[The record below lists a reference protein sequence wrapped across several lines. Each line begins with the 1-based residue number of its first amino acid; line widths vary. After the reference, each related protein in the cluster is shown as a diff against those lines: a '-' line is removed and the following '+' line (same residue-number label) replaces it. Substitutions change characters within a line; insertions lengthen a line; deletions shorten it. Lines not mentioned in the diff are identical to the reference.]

1 MAVSKIRAKGSYVRG
16 SNGSANGLVPM
27 LRVFNDTARYVDQ
40 GGGKRKGSFNI
51 YLEPWHAD
59 IFEFLNLKKN
69 HGKPEE
75 RCRDLFTALWVP
87 DLFMHRVEDDKE
99 WSLMCPDSCRGLNEV
114 YGEEF
119 DALYTQYEA
128 EKRFTRQ
135 IPARELW
142 RVIVQSQMETGNPMM
157 CYKDAANNK
166 SNQKNLGTIK
176 SSNLCTEIVQFS
188 SPNEI
193 AVCNLASIS
202 LPFFVDADKKTFD
215 FTKLRSVTAVI
226 VRNLNKIIDRNFYPL
241 DECRNSNLKHR
252 PIGIGVQGLADVFM
266 LLRMPFD
273 SLDAKQ
279 LNIDIFEAIYFA
291 AVSES
296 NALAKEHGAYQSFE
310 GSPASQGLLQFD
322 LWGLSKYPDSSKYPW
337 SDLKD
342 KVKAHGLR
350 NSLLTAPMPTAST
363 SQILGNNEC
372 FEPYTSNVYVR
383 RTLAG
388 EFVCINRHLLRD
400 LIRLNE
406 WNEDTKQRL
415 IKDNGSIQS
424 WKHIPSFVREIYK
437 TVWEIKQKE
446 VINMAADRAVFID
459 QSQSMNIHLKE
470 PNLGKM
476 SSMHFWGWK
485 KGLKTGM
492 YYLRTKAAVDA
503 IKVTVPP
510 MGRTAVMQQQQD
522 NEVVDEEDTVMEEVE
537 TKRASKV
544 AVDED
549 EEDEKA
555 PIKYRAEE
563 VKAMLDVIAK
573 REKAIAA
580 QKAVLVGSRNGNGV
594 DDDYKADEMDHH
606 TKSALPCERSE
617 EVEEECLMCG
627 S

>member
-1 MAVSKIRAKGSYVRG
+1 
-16 SNGSANGLVPM
+16 M

-59 IFEFLNLKKN
+59 IFEFLALKKN
-69 HGKPEE
+69 HGKSEE

-87 DLFMHRVEDDKE
+87 DLFMHRVEQDQQ
-99 WSLMCPDSCRGLNEV
+99 WSLMCPDSCRGLHQV
-114 YGEEF
+114 YGDEF
-119 DALYTQYEA
+119 DALYTAYEA
-128 EKRFTRQ
+128 DKKYIRQ
-135 IPARELW
+135 VKARELW
-142 RVIVQSQMETGNPMM
+142 SAIVQSQMETGAPFMV
-157 CYKDAANNK
+157 YKDACNRK
-166 SNQKNLGTIK
+166 SNQQNLGCIQ
-176 SSNLCTEIVQFS
+176 SANLCTEIVQYS
-188 SPNEI
+188 SPSEI

-215 FTKLRSVTAVI
+215 FSQLRTITAII

-241 DECRNSNLKHR
+241 PECRNSNLKHR

-296 NALAKEHGAYQSFE
+296 CALAEALGPYESFP
-310 GSPASQGLLQFD
+310 GSPASRGQLQFD
-322 LWGLSKYPDSSKYPW
+322 LWGSAASAQLESSTYPW
-337 SDLKD
+337 AELKA
-342 KVKAHGLR
+342 KVRAHGLR

-388 EFVCINRHLLRD
+388 EYVVINKHLLRD
-400 LIRLNE
+400 LIALNV

-415 IKDNGSIQS
+415 IADNGSVQRLD
-424 WKHIPSFVREIYK
+424 IPKRLKVLYK

-446 VINMAADRAVFID
+446 IINMAADRALFVD
-459 QSQSMNIHLKE
+459 QSQSMNIHLE
-470 PNLGKM
+470 DPNMAKM
-476 SSMHFWGWK
+476 SSMHFCGWK

-503 IKVTVPP
+503 TKVTVPA
-510 MGRTAVMQQQQD
+510 MGRAAMVQRQGD
-522 NEVVDEEDTVMEEVE
+522 EVVDEEDTVMEEVE
-537 TKRASKV
+537 VKV
-544 AVDED
+544 AQKVVVADGD

-555 PIKYRAEE
+555 DDVVAKTKYNAKD
-563 VKAMLDVIAK
+563 VKVMLDVIAK
-573 REKAIAA
+573 RERAIAA
-580 QKAVLVGSRNGNGV
+580 QRSTV
-594 DDDYKADEMDHH
+594 DDDYKADEMDHA
-606 TKSALPCERSE
+606 KAALPRARSE